1 MQTNSNLN
9 SHNRDSALKRGR
21 GRPVTATP
29 EKKKEDARLRA
40 ARFYEK
46 KRIKEKCVK
55 FANEQLAKVTAS
67 TFAAASEVHW
77 TKFILYLNG
86 FPCNYLVTVAIDDA
100 TRDTRIET
108 DFEGLV
114 GLILN
119 DNNIYQLG

>member
-9 SHNRDSALKRGR
+9 NHNGVSAFKRGR

-55 FANEQLAKVTAS
+55 FANEQLVKIAVNS
-67 TFAAASEVHW
+67 FAAASEVHW

-86 FPCNYLVTVAIDDA
+86 FPCNYVVTVDIDGA